1 MYNKLEMEEEKRSS
15 YQEYLQNNNNQ
26 IAIVPN
32 GNSMWPT
39 LKHKGQ
45 SVIIGAKKER
55 LNELDVAFYVR
66 SQDNLV
72 LHRVIKVLPDGYLM
86 CGDSQ
91 FVLEKV
97 SEDQVFGVMLGFYR
111 GKKFVDCKDPKH
123 IEKIKKWYKRKVYR
137 KFRVKLFFLKERI
150 KNKLKRIFR
159 RKKDV

>member
-1 MYNKLEMEEEKRSS
+1 MYNKQEMKEKKEIS
-15 YQEYLQNNNNQ
+15 YQECLQKNNQ

-55 LNELDVAFYVR
+55 LSEMDVALYVR
-66 SQDNLV
+66 GQNNFV
-72 LHRVIKVLPDGYLM
+72 LHRVNKVLPDGYLM

-111 GKKFVDCKDPKH
+111 GKKFVDSNDPKH
-123 IEKIKKWYKRKVYR
+123 IKKVKKWYKRKAYR
-137 KFRVKLFFLKERI
+137 KFRLKLFFLKERI
-150 KNKLKRIFR
+150 KSKLKRMFR

>member
-1 MYNKLEMEEEKRSS
+1 MEEKKVKNS
-15 YQEYLQNNNNQ
+15 YQEQLEQNNQ
-26 IAIVPN
+26 ISIVPK

-45 SVIIGAKKER
+45 SVIIGAKKQR
-55 LNELDVAFYVR
+55 LKEFDVALYVR
-66 SQDNLV
+66 GQNNFV

-97 SEDQVFGVMLGFYR
+97 DEDQIFGVMLGFYR
-111 GKKFVDCKDPKH
+111 GKKFVDCNDQKY
-123 IEKIKKWYKRKVYR
+123 IKKVKNLCKSTKYR
-137 KFRVKLFFLKERI
+137 KFIVKLFFLKEGI
-150 KNKLKRIFR
+150 KNKLTSMFR